1 MVSIISKKARF
12 VNAPGFIYNLSMPK
26 LVEAHRII
34 KERVLIYAEKV
45 GEYPRKVLIKDV
57 KTRWGSCS
65 SRTRTVNINW
75 RITLAP
81 IEIVD
86 YLIVHELSHLKHP
99 NHSRDFW
106 SFVASILPDY
116 KLRKKWLRKNQE
128 NLLKGSVKID
138 AAAD

>member
-1 MVSIISKKARF
+1 MSKL
-12 VNAPGFIYNLSMPK
+12 I
-26 LVEAHRII
+26 EAHRII

-57 KTRWGSCS
+57 KSRWGSCS

-81 IEIVD
+81 LEIVD

-99 NHSRDFW
+99 NHSREFW
-106 SFVASILPDY
+106 SFVSTILPDY
-116 KLRKKWLRKNQE
+116 KKSKKWLRKNQE
-128 NLLKGSVKID
+128 QLLNGSIKID